1 MSNKIVQLENE
12 NGDNIYPIA
21 GGALTGSIS
30 KTMLEEG
37 VFEGPEL
44 SEPSTVAYVAT
55 DNIQDGAVT
64 SDKIGWTTI
73 AEELYYNEDPVGST
87 ASISLAKS
95 ISNYRSIDVCYKDD
109 QLFSRVIRVYT
120 NYSTGTVNFVLDMSK
135 SSAVSNTIFVSSRR
149 CEANG
154 QTITIGTE
162 RNTKIENGSY
172 PAVATSTNL
181 KIYAVY
187 GNKY

>member
-1 MSNKIVQLENE
+1 MAADSIETEMLK
-12 NGDNIYPIA
+12 D
-21 GGALTGSIS
+21 GS
-30 KTMLEEG
+30 
-37 VFEGPEL
+37 
-44 SEPSTVAYVAT
+44 
-55 DNIQDGAVT
+55 VT
-64 SDKIGWTTI
+64 SDKIDWTTI
-73 AEELYYNEDPVGST
+73 AEELYYNDSPVGST

-135 SSAVSNTIFVSSRR
+135 SSAVSDTIFVSSRR

-154 QTITIGTE
+154 QTITIGVE
-162 RNTKIENGSY
+162 RNATIANGSS
-172 PAVATSTNL
+172 PVVASSTNL

>member
-12 NGDNIYPIA
+12 AGDNIYPLA

-64 SDKIGWTTI
+64 SDKIDWTTMSSSVI
-73 AEELYYNEDPVGST
+73 TVTKNSTYVGNVESSNVRRTGNLIEFAFVFTLAADVTVSGQTLFSGLPAPKVGVHQFTGISLLNDQLPIRVAINSAGDFKAWYNT
-87 ASISLAKS
+87 ASYL
-95 ISNYRSIDVCYKDD
+95 
-109 QLFSRVIRVYT
+109 
-120 NYSTGTVNFVLDMSK
+120 
-135 SSAVSNTIFVSSRR
+135 
-149 CEANG
+149 ANG
-154 QTITIGTE
+154 RTIVVSGAYFTD
-162 RNTKIENGSY
+162 
-172 PAVATSTNL
+172 
-181 KIYAVY
+181 
-187 GNKY
+187 